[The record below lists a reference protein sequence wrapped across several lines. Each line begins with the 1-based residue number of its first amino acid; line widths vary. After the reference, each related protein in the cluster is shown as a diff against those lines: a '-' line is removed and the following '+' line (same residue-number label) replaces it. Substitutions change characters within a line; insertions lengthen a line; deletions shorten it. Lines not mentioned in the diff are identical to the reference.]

1 MMARQGRTRGT
12 AAAEVVLPPAT
23 PRLIEVLTTF
33 ACGLIEGCERRHCI
47 TPMQVKAAHEYFLEA
62 LRYLDSED
70 LPALHLG
77 VLRPLVSLE
86 RKLVDAEEPPYR
98 GVYFSLAR
106 VHGDQAIVLPEGR
119 RLELELSA
127 MEWVAATNWT
137 SQGGLEAEWN
147 DFNYMGPI
155 DPMRGLMLLGL
166 AAVGGLED
174 FIEAHLDA
182 VCQGIAENSEASVR
196 CEQFCHELEELNQQ
210 VDAVAQE
217 KVIGP
222 WMDLVERVYG

>member
-12 AAAEVVLPPAT
+12 AAAKVVLPLAT

-33 ACGLIEGCERRHCI
+33 ACDQLKNCQRRHCL
-47 TPMQVKAAHEYFLEA
+47 TPMRVKAAHEYFLEA
-62 LRYLDSED
+62 LRYLDAED

-77 VLRPLVSLE
+77 VLHPLVCLE

-106 VHGDQAIVLPEGR
+106 VHGDQAIALDKR
-119 RLELELSA
+119 QRMELKPSA
-127 MEWVAATNWT
+127 MAWAAATNWT
-137 SQGGLEAEWN
+137 SQDGLEVEWN
-147 DFNYMGPI
+147 DFNFMEPV
-155 DPMRGLMLLGL
+155 DPMHGLMLLGL
-166 AAVGGLED
+166 AAVCGAED
-174 FIEAHLDA
+174 FIEAHLDE
-182 VCQGIAENSEASVR
+182 VCHGIAENSEASVR